1 MAGIRAVLPVVGGEM
16 REGAA
21 ACEAGLA
28 VPVVRD
34 CTDDAPFVERK
45 RRIGMLLLGR
55 ELGKWMCKYVE
66 ATEVR
71 RVKSLN

>member
-1 MAGIRAVLPVVGGEM
+1 MPGIHAVLPVVGEDM
-16 REGAA
+16 RVGDA
-21 ACEAGLA
+21 ACEAGL
-28 VPVVRD
+28 VGPVVRD

-45 RRIGMLLLGR
+45 RRIGKLLVGW

-71 RVKSLN
+71 RVKSLT

>member
-1 MAGIRAVLPVVGGEM
+1 MAGIHAVPPVVGEEM
-16 REGAA
+16 RVGNA

-28 VPVVRD
+28 VPIVRD

-45 RRIGMLLLGR
+45 RRIGKLLV
-55 ELGKWMCKYVE
+55 EWEVGKWMCKYVE